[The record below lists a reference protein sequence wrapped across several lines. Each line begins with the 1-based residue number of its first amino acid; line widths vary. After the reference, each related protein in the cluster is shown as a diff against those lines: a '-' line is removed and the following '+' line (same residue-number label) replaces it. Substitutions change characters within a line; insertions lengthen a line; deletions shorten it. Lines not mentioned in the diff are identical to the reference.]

1 VSSPLSSLNDDDI
14 RKITLLVET
23 LEKST
28 FDFLQLQV
36 GDLKLTIGTGNIQ
49 GTERMKLGVAAG
61 SSGAEMQ
68 PPVATPAPSPTVST
82 PPPSPSPPAWEPK
95 NQDSPY
101 DGTMTITAPI
111 IGRFYE
117 KPEPGAAPFVKVGSE
132 VEEDT
137 TVCLIE
143 VMKLFQ
149 AVRSSVSGVITEI
162 CVQDAQ
168 IVEYGQ
174 VLFRVRP
181 RQ

>member
-1 VSSPLSSLNDDDI
+1 VSSPFSSLNDDDI
-14 RKITLLVET
+14 RKIALLVET
-23 LEKST
+23 LDKST

-49 GTERMKLGVAAG
+49 WTERTKLGVAAA

-95 NQDSPY
+95 NKDSLR
-101 DGTMTITAPI
+101 DGTITIKAPI

-117 KPEPGAAPFVKVGSE
+117 KPEPGAAPFVRVGSE
-132 VEEDT
+132 VKEDT

-149 AVRSSVSGVITEI
+149 AVRSGVSGVITEI